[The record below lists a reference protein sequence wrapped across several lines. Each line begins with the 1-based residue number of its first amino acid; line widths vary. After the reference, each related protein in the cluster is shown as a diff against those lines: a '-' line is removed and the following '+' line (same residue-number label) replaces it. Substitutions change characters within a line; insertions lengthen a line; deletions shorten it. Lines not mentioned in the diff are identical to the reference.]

1 MNNSNFASE
10 VTKKGFINHI
20 GGIDFKKVSENTFEF
35 NVTVKNY
42 NLNSGGI
49 SHGGY
54 IAAILDNGMGS
65 AAYHVIDGKRCVTI
79 ALDIKFISAS
89 KEGDVLIG
97 KVKISKKTNRHNDT
111 CTEEL
116 NIFDQLLSFQTLYK
130 PIYVLLLFF
139 LTNSLLIRVLAVRVY
154 LFL

>member
-20 GGIDFKKVSENTFEF
+20 GGIDFKKVSDDTFEF
-35 NVTVKNY
+35 SVIVKNY

-65 AAYHVIDGKRCVTI
+65 AA
-79 ALDIKFISAS
+79 
-89 KEGDVLIG
+89 LIM
-97 KVKISKKTNRHNDT
+97 
-111 CTEEL
+111 
-116 NIFDQLLSFQTLYK
+116 
-130 PIYVLLLFF
+130 
-139 LTNSLLIRVLAVRVY
+139 
-154 LFL
+154 

>member
-65 AAYHVIDGKRCVTI
+65 AAYHVIDGKKMRNYCI
-79 ALDIKFISAS
+79 GYKIYFSIK
-89 KEGDVLIG
+89 
-97 KVKISKKTNRHNDT
+97 R
-111 CTEEL
+111 
-116 NIFDQLLSFQTLYK
+116 
-130 PIYVLLLFF
+130 
-139 LTNSLLIRVLAVRVY
+139 R
-154 LFL
+154 

>member
-1 MNNSNFASE
+1 MNNSNFASD
-10 VTKKGFINHI
+10 VSKKGFITHI
-20 GGIDFKKVSENTFEF
+20 GGIDFKKNSENTFEF
-35 NVTVKNY
+35 SATVKNY

-97 KVKISKKTNRHNDT
+97 KIKFGQFKFAQHFFITSGIS
-111 CTEEL
+111 
-116 NIFDQLLSFQTLYK
+116 
-130 PIYVLLLFF
+130 
-139 LTNSLLIRVLAVRVY
+139 
-154 LFL
+154 

>member
-89 KEGDVLIG
+89 K
-97 KVKISKKTNRHNDT
+97 VKISKKTNSLVFVVA
-111 CTEEL
+111 EL
-116 NIFDQLLSFQTLYK
+116 FEK
-130 PIYVLLLFF
+130 
-139 LTNSLLIRVLAVRVY
+139 TNLVATASGTWKII
-154 LFL
+154 